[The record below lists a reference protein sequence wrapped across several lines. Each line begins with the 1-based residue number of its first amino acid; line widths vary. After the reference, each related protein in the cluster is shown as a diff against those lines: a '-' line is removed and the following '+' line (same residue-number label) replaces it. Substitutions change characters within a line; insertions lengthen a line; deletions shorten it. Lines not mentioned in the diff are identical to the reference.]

1 MVTQSIVQSPDE
13 PAGLDADAGRRTREE
28 TPEMSR
34 TTDPTLGRRGLAF
47 AVGIVALFSVLVAGC
62 SDDSDSTSDNA
73 VTSSEGST
81 VEISDTEV
89 PEVTMGLTSPDLAL
103 NLLNGP
109 TIPNISLM
117 ANVAQGLVAYDAD
130 GELQPSL
137 ASEWEAVSPTEYVYT
152 VKPGQKFSNG
162 DPVTAEDIAYS
173 MNYAMDPETGSVTSS
188 FYLTVKSI
196 EATADDEVTVTLK
209 TPDPT
214 WDYVP
219 GTYPGWIY
227 DKDSL
232 AAGENFGGPKG
243 IPVGSGP
250 YAITE
255 FTADHVTFERNEFF
269 DGPTPPV
276 AKFVVNLIDD
286 DGTRLAAMQA
296 GDIDGALYV
305 PLQATQQWSE
315 LPDVELF
322 SATSPAL
329 DLMWFNTTKP
339 PFDDA
344 HVRRAFMYAFNRDA
358 VVENVLHGNAA
369 VAEPQVLPEFW
380 VNEMSAEEAEER
392 TDEQGPPYPY
402 DMEKAKDELAQSSQ
416 AGGFSTT
423 AYYTASA
430 PELGLA
436 LQGLSESLSEL
447 NIDLELKEL
456 TDAAYYERAGSGD
469 FEMLSST
476 GAFDYPDPLGYYYL
490 VNCGCAAAPN
500 GFNFSRYSNPD
511 VDRLFKE
518 AYADTNDDTR
528 VDKILEI
535 VSTIATDVPSP
546 TLWFRNSVT
555 ALRSGLVLSD
565 LGPWTTLVTPW
576 MAKIGEPAS

>member
-1 MVTQSIVQSPDE
+1 MNVIRTTRPT
-13 PAGLDADAGRRTREE
+13 ARRHRRTL
-28 TPEMSR
+28 SS
-34 TTDPTLGRRGLAF
+34 G
-47 AVGIVALFSVLVAGC
+47 VGIALIAGAIFAGC
-62 SDDSDSTSDNA
+62 SGSDDDNDGQ
-73 VTSSEGST
+73 VPTSSGIQD
-81 VEISDTEV
+81 VELASTEV
-89 PEVTMGLTSPDLAL
+89 PEVTIGLTSPELSL
-103 NLLNGP
+103 NLLIGP

-117 ANVAQGLVAYDAD
+117 ANVLQGMVAYDSS
-130 GELQPSL
+130 GELQPGL
-137 ASEWEAVSPTEYVYT
+137 AEEWEQTSPTEYVYT
-152 VKPGQKFSNG
+152 LKSGQKFSNG
-162 DPVTAEDIAYS
+162 DPVTAEDVAFS
-173 MNYAMDPETGSVTSS
+173 MNYAMDPATGAVTSS

-196 EATADDEVTVTLK
+196 EATGPDEVTVSLK

-227 DKDSL
+227 EKDSL
-232 AAGENFGGPKG
+232 EAAGENLGGPKG
-243 IPVGSGP
+243 IPIGSGP
-250 YAITE
+250 YEITE

-269 DGPTPPV
+269 SGEAPTV
-276 AKFVVNLIDD
+276 EKFTVRLIDD

-305 PLQATQQWSE
+305 PLQSTQQWEALS
-315 LPDVELF
+315 DVNLY
-322 SATSPAL
+322 SVTSPAL

-344 HVRRAFMYAFNRDA
+344 HVRRAFMYAFNREA
-358 VVENVLHGNAA
+358 VVDNVLNGNAT
-369 VAEPQVLPEFW
+369 VANPQVLPEFW
-380 VNEMSAEEAEER
+380 VNEMSAEEAEQR
-392 TDEQGPPYPY
+392 TDEQGPQYPY
-402 DMEKAKDELAQSSQ
+402 DMDKARDELAQSNQ
-416 AGGFSTT
+416 PDGFSVT

-436 LQGLSESLSEL
+436 LQTLTESLKEL
-447 NIDLELKEL
+447 NIDLTLREL

-500 GFNFSRYSNPD
+500 GFNFSRYANPN
-511 VDRLFKE
+511 VDKLFE
-518 AYADTNDDTR
+518 RAYADTDDASR

-546 TLWFRNSVT
+546 TVWFRNSVT
-555 ALRSGLVLSD
+555 ALDSDLALTD

-576 MAKIGEPAS
+576 MAKIGEPASP